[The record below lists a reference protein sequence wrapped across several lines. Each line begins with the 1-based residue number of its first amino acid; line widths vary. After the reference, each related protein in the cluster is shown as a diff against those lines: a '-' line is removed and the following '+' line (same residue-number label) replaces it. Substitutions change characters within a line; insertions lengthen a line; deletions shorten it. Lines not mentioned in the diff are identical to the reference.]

1 MGDAGARH
9 ATVSMPACRSRS
21 RDFSL
26 RVFSRS
32 HPYKTFV
39 QKNQQ
44 ETLSTEQP
52 IPVSAN
58 APHENHNR
66 SEYDYDWIQN
76 FHYCSDDVDW
86 RDQLCKRPVPDL
98 RNSKSRFVSGT
109 ISRQGYIERL
119 RVDASRQS
127 GVSNSP
133 AARLPGT
140 GPTGLME
147 LMEQCLALL
156 STTGFSIDRGDL
168 TVFLCA
174 ALALVGPAGLEA
186 ATRPVER
193 LALLSQSRV
202 DRL

>member
-1 MGDAGARH
+1 
-9 ATVSMPACRSRS
+9 MPACRSRS

-32 HPYKTFV
+32 HPYITFV

-58 APHENHNR
+58 APYENHNR

-98 RNSKSRFVSGT
+98 GNSKSRFVSGT

-127 GVSNSP
+127 GSRTP
-133 AARLPGT
+133 RRRELPGT

-147 LMEQCLALL
+147 LMEQCLALF
-156 STTGFSIDRGDL
+156 STTGFSVDRGDL
-168 TVFLCA
+168 TVFSCA